1 MIRIIIASP
10 LSILLFLC
18 VSSSLF
24 AQKDGNKMKK
34 TDSGLEY
41 LILRHN
47 ESSRKVLMNDFVI
60 LNLSYGVRRNNA
72 DSLIFESATAA
83 ADGKMVLQITESAYP
98 GDILEGIGMLS
109 LNDSARFSVIA
120 DSFFIKTVR
129 VDKIPPFVK
138 SGEKIFF
145 NIGVHEVLSIEEMQ
159 QKQAQVLAK
168 QEEEM
173 KSITE
178 KQIME
183 IKDYFIKN
191 GYNPE
196 PNEQGMFI
204 VQTKA
209 GAGEKPQNGRTVK
222 VHYTGRL
229 LNGTVFDSSVE
240 RGEPFSFQLGSGQ
253 VIKGWDLGIAQLLP
267 GEKAILGIPSALAY
281 GARGV
286 GPIPANSPLIFEV
299 ELISYE

>member
-1 MIRIIIASP
+1 MIQFNLTAR
-10 LSILLFLC
+10 LSLVLLFC
-18 VSSSLF
+18 ISSSLF
-24 AQKDGNKMKK
+24 AQKDGKKMKK
-34 TDSGLEY
+34 TANGLEY
-41 LILRHN
+41 NIIRHD
-47 ESSRKVLMNDFVI
+47 ESSRKIMKDDFVI
-60 LNLSYGVRRNNA
+60 LNLSYGVMRNNA

-83 ADGKMVLQITESAYP
+83 ADGKMVLQITESEYP

-159 QKQAQVLAK
+159 QKQAEVLAK

-183 IKDYFIKN
+183 IKEYFVKN
-191 GYNPE
+191 GYNAE
-196 PNEQGMFI
+196 PNEKGMFI
-204 VQTKA
+204 VQTQP
-209 GAGEKPQNGRTVK
+209 GTGEKPQNGKSVK

-240 RGEPFSFQLGSGQ
+240 RGEPFSFQLGVGQ
-253 VIKGWDLGIAQLLP
+253 VIKGWDLGIAELMP

-286 GPIPANSPLIFEV
+286 GSIPANSPLIFEV

>member
-1 MIRIIIASP
+1 MIQFKLTAR
-10 LSILLFLC
+10 LSLVLLFC
-18 VSSSLF
+18 ISSSLI
-24 AQKDGNKMKK
+24 AQKDGKKMKK
-34 TDSGLEY
+34 TANGLEY
-41 LILRHN
+41 NIIRHD
-47 ESSRKVLMNDFVI
+47 ESSRKIVKDDFVI
-60 LNLSYGVRRNNA
+60 LNLSYGVMRNDT

-83 ADGKMVLQITESAYP
+83 ADGKMVLQITESEYP

-120 DSFFIKTVR
+120 DSFFFKTVR
-129 VDKIPPFVK
+129 VDKIPPFVN

-159 QKQAQVLAK
+159 QKQSQVLAK

-173 KSITE
+173 KTITE

-183 IKDYFIKN
+183 IKEYFVKN
-191 GYNPE
+191 GYNAE
-196 PNEQGMFI
+196 PNEKGMFI
-204 VQTKA
+204 VQTKQ
-209 GAGEKPQNGRTVK
+209 GTGEKPQNGKSVK

-240 RGEPFSFQLGSGQ
+240 RGEPFSFQLGVGQ
-253 VIKGWDLGIAQLLP
+253 VIKGWDLGIAELMP

-286 GPIPANSPLIFEV
+286 GSIPANSPLIFEV